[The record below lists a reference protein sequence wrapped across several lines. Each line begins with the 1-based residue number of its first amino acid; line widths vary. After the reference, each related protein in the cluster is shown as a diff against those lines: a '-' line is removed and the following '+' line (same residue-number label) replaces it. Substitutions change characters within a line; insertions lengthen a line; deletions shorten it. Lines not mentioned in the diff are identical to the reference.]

1 MNFLLPVIMS
11 VVGIDLGSYS
21 SYIAVA
27 RAGGIETIA
36 NEYSDRLTPSYVSL
50 REKDRTL
57 GFAAKQQAVSNFKNT
72 VYGFRGALGR
82 KLNDPQVQR
91 EVNRNFKPNTV
102 SKDSQGNVVFKLSY
116 LGEVQDFTPSQLTG
130 MLLNKLKFTA
140 ESSLKTKVVDVVVSV
155 PSYFTDVERRALLDS
170 CQLAGLNCLRILN
183 DTTAVA
189 LAYGIYKTDLPVETE
204 KPRNV
209 VFVDFGYSSLQ
220 VSAVAFNKGKL
231 KMLATAFER
240 IGGRDLDEL
249 IVNHMIEE
257 FKKKY
262 KVDASSKPKAYIRLT
277 QECEKLRKLM
287 SANVQPI
294 PLNIECFMDDK
305 DVHSSMKRDQFE
317 ELAVPILKRIEDT
330 LQSVLGNA
338 KLKTTDIAAVEI
350 VGGCS
355 RTPAFKAL
363 VQKVFDKDP
372 STTLNADEAVARG
385 CALQCAILSP
395 TFRVRDFSITDCQAY
410 PITLNWQPQ
419 GQLDEDSSLEVFT
432 RFHPT
437 PFSKMLT
444 FYRKEPFSL
453 SASYT
458 SAKDIPYPET
468 DIGSFKITNVV
479 PQPTGESTK
488 VKVKVRINS
497 HGCFNILSA
506 NMYEKLEGQAAE
518 EEEETKE
525 NMEVDEESKKKDA
538 SPSDAVNGEQS
549 SNGSS
554 EMDQS
559 SSGET
564 QNMEDSPAQ
573 DKSEENNTQE
583 SEKKTSPK
591 KTKKTVKAI
600 DLPIETFVHQ
610 LPKDQL
616 NLLIEKENQM
626 VMQDRLEKERADAK
640 NAVEEY
646 VYEMRDKLY
655 NAYEKYILEDDRN
668 SFSLKLEDTE
678 NWLYED
684 GEDQNKQ
691 VYIDKLAELKTIGQP
706 IADRY
711 REAEEWPVVRDEF
724 GSTLQQIR
732 KFLDLWSQKDEKYNH
747 IEKADVDKVEKLLTE
762 KSNWFGS
769 RMTQMASLKP
779 HENPVVLASQV
790 RSEKQILEN
799 VCLPI
804 INKPKPKVEP
814 PKEEKEKK
822 AGKKGDK
829 DKTAN
834 QNQNSEGEGDQVPAD
849 GAKEPEQEMDVD

>member
-1 MNFLLPVIMS
+1 MS
-11 VVGIDLGSYS
+11 VVGIDLGSFS

-50 REKDRTL
+50 GEKNRTL
-57 GFAAKQQAVSNFKNT
+57 GSAAKQQAVSNFKNT
-72 VYGFRGALGR
+72 AYGFRGALGR

-91 EVNRNFKPNTV
+91 EINRNFRPNNI

-140 ESSLKTKVVDVVVSV
+140 EASLLTKVVDVVVSV
-155 PSYFTDVERRALLDS
+155 PSFFTDVERRALLDS

-189 LAYGIYKTDLPVETE
+189 LAYGIYKTDLPQETD
-204 KPRNV
+204 KPKNV
-209 VFVDFGYSSLQ
+209 IFVDFGYSSLQ

-231 KMLATAFER
+231 KMLATAFDR
-240 IGGRDLDEL
+240 IGGRDFDEL

-305 DVHSSMKRDQFE
+305 DVHASMKREQFE
-317 ELAVPILKRIEDT
+317 ELAAPIFKRIEDT

-338 KLKTTDIAAVEI
+338 KLKTTDIASVEI

-395 TFRVRDFSITDCQAY
+395 TFRVRDFSITDCQSY

-458 SAKDIPYPET
+458 SAKDIPHPET

-479 PQPTGESTK
+479 AQPTGESTK

-506 NMYEKLEGQAAE
+506 NMYEKIEGQAAE

-525 NMEVDEESKKKDA
+525 SMEIDEDSKKKDA
-538 SPSDAVNGEQS
+538 SPTETVNGEQES
-549 SNGSS
+549 
-554 EMDQS
+554 
-559 SSGET
+559 
-564 QNMEDSPAQ
+564 
-573 DKSEENNTQE
+573 DK
-583 SEKKTSPK
+583 KASPK
-591 KTKKTVKAI
+591 KVKKTVKTI

-616 NLLIEKENQM
+616 HLLIEKENQM

-640 NAVEEY
+640 NSVEEY
-646 VYEMRDKLY
+646 VYDMRDKLY

-691 VYIDKLAELKTIGQP
+691 VYIDKLAELKAIGQP
-706 IADRY
+706 IADRH

-724 GSTLQQIR
+724 GSALQQIT
-732 KFLDLWSQKDEKYNH
+732 KFLDLWKQKDEKYNH

-769 RMTQMASLKP
+769 RMTQMAALKP
-779 HENPVVLASQV
+779 HENPILLASQV

-804 INKPKPKVEP
+804 MNKPKPKVEP

-822 AGKKGDK
+822 SGKKDDK
-829 DKTAN
+829 KAGEAN
-834 QNQNSEGEGDQVPAD
+834 QNNSEGD
-849 GAKEPEQEMDVD
+849 GEQAAPDSAAPESAKEPEQEMDVD

>member
-1 MNFLLPVIMS
+1 
-11 VVGIDLGSYS
+11 
-21 SYIAVA
+21 
-27 RAGGIETIA
+27 
-36 NEYSDRLTPSYVSL
+36 
-50 REKDRTL
+50 
-57 GFAAKQQAVSNFKNT
+57 
-72 VYGFRGALGR
+72 
-82 KLNDPQVQR
+82 
-91 EVNRNFKPNTV
+91 
-102 SKDSQGNVVFKLSY
+102 
-116 LGEVQDFTPSQLTG
+116 
-130 MLLNKLKFTA
+130 
-140 ESSLKTKVVDVVVSV
+140 
-155 PSYFTDVERRALLDS
+155 
-170 CQLAGLNCLRILN
+170 
-183 DTTAVA
+183 A
-189 LAYGIYKTDLPVETE
+189 LAYGIYKTDLPQETE

-220 VSAVAFNKGKL
+220 VAAVAFNKGKL
-231 KMLATAFER
+231 KMLATAFDR

-249 IVNHMIEE
+249 IVNHMTEE

-262 KVDASSKPKAYIRLT
+262 KVDASTRPKAYIRLT

-305 DVHSSMKRDQFE
+305 DVHGSMTRQTN
-317 ELAVPILKRIEDT
+317 I
-330 LQSVLGNA
+330 S
-338 KLKTTDIAAVEI
+338 AVEI

-355 RTPAFKAL
+355 RTPLFKSL
-363 VQKVFDKDP
+363 VQKVFDKEL

-395 TFRVRDFSITDCQAY
+395 TFRVRDFSITDCQSF

-453 SASYT
+453 TASYT

-468 DIGSFKITNVV
+468 DIGAFKINNVI
-479 PQPTGESTK
+479 PQPTGDSTK

-506 NMYEKLEGQAAE
+506 SMYEKIEGANE
-518 EEEETKE
+518 EEEENKE
-525 NMEVDEESKKKDA
+525 SMEVDEDSKKKENNAGDV
-538 SPSDAVNGEQS
+538 VNGEQN
-549 SNGSS
+549 NGS

-559 SSGET
+559 SSGEQ
-564 QNMEDSPAQ
+564 QNV
-573 DKSEENNTQE
+573 EENSAQEKTSENTQ
-583 SEKKTSPK
+583 
-591 KTKKTVKAI
+591 
-600 DLPIETFVHQ
+600 
-610 LPKDQL
+610 
-616 NLLIEKENQM
+616 NQM

-655 NAYEKYILEDDRN
+655 NAYEKFILEDDRS

-691 VYIDKLAELKTIGQP
+691 VYIDKLAELKGIGQP

-711 REAEEWPVVRDEF
+711 REAQEWPVVRDEF
-724 GSTLQQIR
+724 GSTIQQIR
-732 KFLDLWSQKDEKYNH
+732 KFLDLWRQKDEKYNH
-747 IEKADVDKVEKLLTE
+747 IEKSDVDKVEKILTE
-762 KSNWFGS
+762 KSNWFGN
-769 RMTQMASLKP
+769 RITQMAALKP

-790 RSEKQILEN
+790 RNEKQNLEN

-804 INKPKPKVEP
+804 MNKPKPKEEP
-814 PKEEKEKK
+814 PKEEKKDGK
-822 AGKKGDK
+822 AGGK
-829 DKTAN
+829 DKGAD
-834 QNQNSEGEGDQVPAD
+834 QNNSEGSAGQASGDAAAD
-849 GAKEPEQEMDVD
+849 GTKEPEQEMDVD

>member
-1 MNFLLPVIMS
+1 MS
-11 VVGIDLGSYS
+11 VVGIDFGSFS
-21 SYIAVA
+21 SYVAVA
-27 RAGGIETIA
+27 RAGGIETVA

-50 REKDRTL
+50 GAKNRTL
-57 GFAAKQQAVSNFKNT
+57 GYAAKQQAVSNFKNT
-72 VYGFRGALGR
+72 VCGFRGALAR
-82 KLNDPQVQR
+82 KLNDPLVQR
-91 EVNRNFKPNTV
+91 EINRNFKPNNVT
-102 SKDSQGNVVFKLSY
+102 KDSQGNVVFKLSY
-116 LGEVQDFTPSQLTG
+116 LGEAQDFTPSQLTG

-140 ESSLKTKVVDVVVSV
+140 EANLATKVVDVVVSV
-155 PSYFTDVERRALLDS
+155 PSYFTDIERRALLDS

-189 LAYGIYKTDLPVETE
+189 LAYGIYKTDLPQETE

-220 VSAVAFNKGKL
+220 VSAVAFHKGKL
-231 KMLATAFER
+231 KMLATAHDH
-240 IGGRDLDEL
+240 IGGRDFDEL

-294 PLNIECFMDDK
+294 PLNIECFLDDK
-305 DVHSSMKRDQFE
+305 DVHASMKRDEFE
-317 ELAVPILKRIEDT
+317 EMAAPIFKRIEDT
-330 LQSVLGNA
+330 LQSILGNA

-363 VQKVFDKDP
+363 VQKVFDKEF

-395 TFRVRDFSITDCQAY
+395 TFRVRDFSITDCQSY

-432 RFHPT
+432 RFHPI

-453 SASYT
+453 SASYS
-458 SAKDIPYPET
+458 SAKDIPHPET
-468 DIGSFKITNVV
+468 DIGTFKITNVMA
-479 PQPTGESTK
+479 QPTGESTK

-506 NMYEKLEGQAAE
+506 NMYEKIEGQVAE

-525 NMEVDEESKKKDA
+525 SMDVDEEAKKKDA
-538 SPSDAVNGEQS
+538 SPTDAVNGEQS
-549 SNGSS
+549 ASS

-559 SSGET
+559 SSGEQ
-564 QNMEDSPAQ
+564 QNMEESTPQ
-573 DKSEENNTQE
+573 EKSEEISSQE
-583 SEKKTSPK
+583 SEKKASPK
-591 KTKKTVKAI
+591 KTKKTVKTI
-600 DLPIETFVHQ
+600 DLPIETAVHQ

-655 NAYEKYILEDDRN
+655 NAYEEYVLEDDRN

-691 VYIDKLAELKTIGQP
+691 VYIDKLAELKAVGQP
-706 IADRY
+706 IKDRY
-711 REAEEWPVVRDEF
+711 REAEEWPLARDEM
-724 GSTLQQIR
+724 GSSIQQIR
-732 KFLDLWSQKDEKYNH
+732 KFLDLWGQKDEKYNH

-779 HENPVVLASQV
+779 HENPIVLASQV
-790 RSEKQILEN
+790 RSEKQILDN

-804 INKPKPKVEP
+804 MNKPKPKVEP

-822 AGKKGDK
+822 SGKKGDK
-829 DKTAN
+829 DKATN
-834 QNQNSEGEGDQVPAD
+834 QNHSEGDAPPTDAAPD
-849 GAKEPEQEMDVD
+849 APKEPEQEMDVD